1 MPSSRSSKLL
11 LAMICLTQVA
21 GCADYLSRR
30 DSITLRAG
38 DAPEANTMIQTIYPF
53 PNNASDTNIDIIR

>member
-11 LAMICLTQVA
+11 LAMACLAQLA
-21 GCADYLSRR
+21 GCADYLNRR
-30 DSITLRAG
+30 DSITLGAG
-38 DAPEANTMIQTIYPF
+38 NASEANTAIQTIYPF